1 MFDFVLG
8 LSSRKTTKEVED
20 ELLRLLGIRDLSE
33 ASKRWPAF
41 WKVTVADKSTW
52 DQQTHEMWL
61 EFLGCP
67 ATIEIGYTLDSQT
80 DWDQYQVAKDVM
92 AVSAAQLVERVDAV
106 AATLLF
112 EIDRVLMRRAC
123 GMLYLV
129 NKHFSSWK
137 NPAILAKIPGP
148 YEFRDDLEAVFP

>member
-1 MFDFVLG
+1 MFSYPLA

-33 ASKRWPAF
+33 ASERWPAL
-41 WKVTVADKSTW
+41 WKVTVDDGSTW

-67 ATIEIGYTLDSQT
+67 ATTEIGYTFDAKT
-80 DWDQYQVAKDVM
+80 DWDAYQVAKDVM

-112 EIDRVLMRRAC
+112 EIDKVLMRRA
-123 GMLYLV
+123 GGRLYLV
-129 NKHFSSWK
+129 KEQFGLWE

-148 YEFRDDLEAVFP
+148 YEFRDDLEAGFP

>member
-1 MFDFVLG
+1 MFSYPLG
-8 LSSRKTTKEVED
+8 LSSQKTTKEVEN

-33 ASKRWPAF
+33 ASERWPAV
-41 WKVTVADKSTW
+41 WKITVDDGSALW
-52 DQQTHEMWL
+52 PPRQEMWL
-61 EFLGCP
+61 EFLGRP
-67 ATIEIGYTLDSQT
+67 ATTEIGYMLDSKT

-106 AATLLF
+106 AAALLF
-112 EIDRVLMRRAC
+112 EVDRVLMRRAG

-129 NKHFSSWK
+129 KEQFGLWES
-137 NPAILAKIPGP
+137 PDILAKIPGP